1 MWYVDDTRFINCQR
15 IYYTGHN
22 NQEILDWAKARELYE
37 VYELFGHIRV
47 TNGIESIIL
56 QETEWLAIDHEGFV
70 SVLVRSEKELM
81 V

>member
-1 MWYVDDTRFINCQR
+1 MWYVDDTRFINCDR

-22 NQEILDWAKARELYE
+22 NQEILDWAKAHELYE